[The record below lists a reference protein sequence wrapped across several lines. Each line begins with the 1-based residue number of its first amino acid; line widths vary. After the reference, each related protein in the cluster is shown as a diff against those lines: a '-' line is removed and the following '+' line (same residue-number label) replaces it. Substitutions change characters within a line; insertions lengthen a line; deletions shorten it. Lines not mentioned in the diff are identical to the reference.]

1 MWRLL
6 TLVLFVLLG
15 CDQRQV
21 TPSAAPITSRSEL
34 PLAQANLERVK
45 RFEHIIYRHAETEER
60 PVALRLDFYAPNA
73 ACETARP
80 TVVIIHGGSF
90 RGGSRRAPSLISY
103 ASTFARHGYNA
114 VSIDYRL
121 MGQDP
126 LPSQPY
132 REMAKRYSGYAS
144 TRVITTAAAAIE
156 DTVAALDWLGDN
168 ASRYCVDPERFA
180 LFGFSAGAV
189 IALQTTYSLNENG
202 IEAPNISAVASYSGR
217 LIPPNAID
225 VGDTPLFIIHG
236 MDDLL
241 VNYRHAEAMWARARA
256 VATPVQLHA
265 FMDAGHGVVRL
276 YGDQIDGVPVMKRL
290 ITFFDQSFAGQL
302 MPSQMTRNPLSQ

>member
-1 MWRLL
+1 MRRITLL
-6 TLVLFVLLG
+6 LFVLLLG
-15 CDQRQV
+15 CDQRQA
-21 TPSAAPITSRSEL
+21 TPSAAPVTSRSEV
-34 PLAQANLERVK
+34 PVAQADPERVK
-45 RFEHIIYRHAETEER
+45 RFEHIIYRHAETEAR

-73 ACETARP
+73 ACETPRP

-90 RGGSRRAPSLISY
+90 RGGSRRAPMLVSY

-121 MGQDP
+121 TGQNP

-132 REMAKRYSGYAS
+132 REMAKRYRGYAS
-144 TRVITTAAAAIE
+144 SNVLTTAAAAIE

-168 ASRYCVDPERFA
+168 AARYCVDPDRFA

-236 MDDLL
+236 IDDLL

-276 YGDQIDGVPVMKRL
+276 YGDQIDGVPVIQRL

-302 MPSQMTRNPLSQ
+302 MPSQMTRNPLSR

>member
-1 MWRLL
+1 
-6 TLVLFVLLG
+6 
-15 CDQRQV
+15 
-21 TPSAAPITSRSEL
+21 
-34 PLAQANLERVK
+34 
-45 RFEHIIYRHAETEER
+45 
-60 PVALRLDFYAPNA
+60 
-73 ACETARP
+73 
-80 TVVIIHGGSF
+80 
-90 RGGSRRAPSLISY
+90 
-103 ASTFARHGYNA
+103 
-114 VSIDYRL
+114 

-168 ASRYCVDPERFA
+168 AARYCVDPERFA

-276 YGDQIDGVPVMKRL
+276 YSDQIDGVPVMQRL
-290 ITFFDQSFAGQL
+290 ITFFDQSFTGQL
-302 MPSQMTRNPLSQ
+302 MPSQMTRSPLSQ